1 VSTKFTNNH
10 FLNKLKAKSFALS
23 KIDIKT
29 IDLSLNEKISILKTF
44 YLVYTEIFAQILDM
58 NEINNSDINEKHNNL
73 LKTNLTVTINN
84 IKKKI
89 NYDPK
94 QFSIF
99 AGIPFPKERWTVL
112 KMGFYFKL
120 KNKPNKSLMHKWYNL
135 PNINNYTLYKQFS
148 DLKNKYCKP
157 MKIMTEQG
165 EITVD
170 PFDHFE
176 KPQHL
181 RPMIIKKQHEDVI
194 KTFHNLHPFNTIDY
208 TRSDYKAF
216 QTFEKKELN
225 HDFVTDEMIMQY
237 RELFYNFNK
246 KGSYCNVCYRQT
258 NKPIEYH
265 LITECTRLYN
275 FRLKYWSKATEEFA
289 EIGSQYGTIHQQLFS
304 QFLIMICRNINNYKT

>member
-1 VSTKFTNNH
+1 
-10 FLNKLKAKSFALS
+10 
-23 KIDIKT
+23 
-29 IDLSLNEKISILKTF
+29 
-44 YLVYTEIFAQILDM
+44 
-58 NEINNSDINEKHNNL
+58 
-73 LKTNLTVTINN
+73 
-84 IKKKI
+84 
-89 NYDPK
+89 
-94 QFSIF
+94 
-99 AGIPFPKERWTVL
+99 
-112 KMGFYFKL
+112 
-120 KNKPNKSLMHKWYNL
+120 
-135 PNINNYTLYKQFS
+135 
-148 DLKNKYCKP
+148 

-216 QTFEKKELN
+216 QTSEKKELN

-246 KGSYCNVCYRQT
+246 KGSYCKICYRQT

-265 LITECTRLYN
+265 LITECTHLYN

-304 QFLIMICRNINNYKT
+304 QFLIMICRNINNYKTEFWNLICGANRYNKKIQKTEYKRIKFDINLKRYTFYRAFIAHTVRWINHVFRLQKREVS